1 MPSAALGPF
10 FSLRNKMFI
19 AFFLLSAF
27 IIVAITYTLFNHMR
41 TNHLDTLKRDLRVI
55 TGMAALKMQEAVI
68 EKGTRTDDSS
78 HNELHN
84 QLTQIKE
91 YGLNLDKIFIYK
103 LTGKLDSP
111 IEVIDD
117 LEANHVDSHVGE
129 TYQLPTGVTLANL
142 LAGPVVTGTVS
153 RSTSETIT
161 AFAPIRNHQGIPVA
175 ILGIIVDSAQVTD
188 DLNHFL
194 VELLSIG
201 IAATLI
207 VAAITW
213 VLASN
218 FSRRLSRL
226 EGALNRIM
234 TGQLDISLAV
244 DGRDEVAALAARINQ
259 VADSI
264 HSEREK
270 LLLDTIESLV
280 AELEAKDPYTF
291 GHSSQVSSLT
301 VAMSHQLNVK
311 EADIFQ
317 FRIAALLHDIGKI
330 GVPDQI
336 LNKPGFLDIDERKSI
351 EQHPVIGAK
360 ILAGIP
366 ALSQVTE
373 IVRHHHARW
382 DGSGYPEPLAGNE
395 IPLGARIIAVA
406 DSFQAITS
414 DRTYRA
420 GMPTTVALTELKR
433 CAGSQFDPDVV
444 AAFAAISETLAH
456 QSVLSHPLGKIN

>member
-1 MPSAALGPF
+1 M
-10 FSLRNKMFI
+10 
-19 AFFLLSAF
+19 
-27 IIVAITYTLFNHMR
+27 
-41 TNHLDTLKRDLRVI
+41 
-55 TGMAALKMQEAVI
+55 
-68 EKGTRTDDSS
+68 
-78 HNELHN
+78 
-84 QLTQIKE
+84 
-91 YGLNLDKIFIYK
+91 
-103 LTGKLDSP
+103 
-111 IEVIDD
+111 
-117 LEANHVDSHVGE
+117 
-129 TYQLPTGVTLANL
+129 
-142 LAGPVVTGTVS
+142 
-153 RSTSETIT
+153 
-161 AFAPIRNHQGIPVA
+161 
-175 ILGIIVDSAQVTD
+175 
-188 DLNHFL
+188 
-194 VELLSIG
+194 
-201 IAATLI
+201 
-207 VAAITW
+207 
-213 VLASN
+213 
-218 FSRRLSRL
+218 
-226 EGALNRIM
+226 
-234 TGQLDISLAV
+234 
-244 DGRDEVAALAARINQ
+244 DGRDEIAALAARINQ
-259 VADSI
+259 VAESI

-280 AELEAKDPYTF
+280 AALEAKDPYTF

>member
-1 MPSAALGPF
+1 M
-10 FSLRNKMFI
+10 
-19 AFFLLSAF
+19 
-27 IIVAITYTLFNHMR
+27 
-41 TNHLDTLKRDLRVI
+41 
-55 TGMAALKMQEAVI
+55 
-68 EKGTRTDDSS
+68 
-78 HNELHN
+78 
-84 QLTQIKE
+84 
-91 YGLNLDKIFIYK
+91 
-103 LTGKLDSP
+103 
-111 IEVIDD
+111 
-117 LEANHVDSHVGE
+117 
-129 TYQLPTGVTLANL
+129 
-142 LAGPVVTGTVS
+142 
-153 RSTSETIT
+153 
-161 AFAPIRNHQGIPVA
+161 
-175 ILGIIVDSAQVTD
+175 
-188 DLNHFL
+188 
-194 VELLSIG
+194 LSIG
-201 IAATLI
+201 IIATLI

-226 EGALNRIM
+226 DGALNRIT
-234 TGQLDISLAV
+234 TGQFDISLAV

-280 AELEAKDPYTF
+280 AALEAKDPYTF

-330 GVPDQI
+330 GIPDQI
-336 LNKPGFLDIDERKSI
+336 LNKPGFLDIEERKSI

-366 ALSQVTE
+366 ALSQVTK

-382 DGSGYPEPLAGNE
+382 DGTGYPEPLAGNE

-406 DSFQAITS
+406 DSFQAMTS

-420 GMPTTVALTELKR
+420 GMLATVALVELKR
-433 CAGSQFDPDVV
+433 CAGTQFDPDVV
-444 AAFAAISETLAH
+444 AAFAAISSTHCQQDAIPH
-456 QSVLSHPLGKIN
+456 IPSKIKQSI